1 MCCVRLVSRRY
12 LIDICMCT
20 YGMYITLEIF
30 GPTLKCYISALRPLS
45 PEYPQSTAFTKHIQ
59 ACYILYEHFSAG
71 SQIDAI
77 VEHLITVRG
86 S

>member
-1 MCCVRLVSRRY
+1 
-12 LIDICMCT
+12 MCT

-30 GPTLKCYISALRPLS
+30 RPTLKCYISALRALS
-45 PEYPQSTAFTKHIQ
+45 PEYPQNTAFTKHIQ
-59 ACYILYEHFSAG
+59 AYYILYEHLLLFAG

-77 VEHLITVRG
+77 VEHLITVKW